1 MVHTVILQNDVKIYI
16 YSLLDRNHI
25 THKNLIRGKTKFSYC
40 DRNILCIWISLKLF
54 HHAITPRPQRAR
66 WIYSIRYFSSPFQR
80 MNPTPLKLKKHCNLQ
95 VITCCYNDKNCHL
108 PTQDRNK
115 TQIKLFWREI
125 KFRNYNMHRTTWK
138 DFLHVYKSY
147 CST

>member
-1 MVHTVILQNDVKIYI
+1 MFHMVILQNDVKFIYYLI
-16 YSLLDRNHI
+16 ATTLHTKIWLEAKQSFHI
-25 THKNLIRGKTKFSYC
+25 AIETSFVSEEAWNYKFVA
-40 DRNILCIWISLKLF
+40 LF
-54 HHAITPRPQRAR
+54 HLAITPRPQRAR

-115 TQIKLFWREI
+115 TQMKLFWREV
-125 KFRNYNMHRTTWK
+125 KLRNYNMHRTT
-138 DFLHVYKSY
+138 
-147 CST
+147 